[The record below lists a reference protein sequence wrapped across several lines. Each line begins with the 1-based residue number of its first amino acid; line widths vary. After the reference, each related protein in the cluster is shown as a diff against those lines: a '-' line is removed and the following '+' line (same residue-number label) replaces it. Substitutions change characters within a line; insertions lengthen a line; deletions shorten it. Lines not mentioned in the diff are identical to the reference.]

1 MPGDSQP
8 LVPAPLD
15 GDPEDVSWAL
25 QTAEALWRRGEYAD
39 AVSWIRKAAN
49 AAADAEAD
57 MRVIELAKAAAEL
70 TAMIEAFGKAEAKL
84 EAPLAEA
91 RVPSAIDFAVDVDLE
106 PAQPSPAM
114 PEAIEPPKP
123 QKPPGPPP
131 PKKQV
136 SPRLPTPNPVPSPL
150 RELPFAEVASAAT
163 AEEVVPAPP
172 RADPV
177 PPSYDP
183 DSARAF
189 PSVPPEPPDFAPTPM
204 AMPIAKSIPPD
215 REPPLPKVALAPDT
229 NSKRTSTMP
238 LGTPD
243 PQYVPVRARPADD
256 DDPFALPAE
265 PAIEVP
271 PKPMRPASVPP
282 SMNEDVVTSA
292 GVVPPPRPPPP
303 PTGNRIGTPVM
314 GSVPP
319 PKMSM
324 APSALPATSDDK
336 GVQSHVSDAPPRAAH
351 PSNVQIPA
359 APKAPRLDPPAA
371 PAPSSPRLATIAG
384 FPMRNPP
391 PVSTPALARAPLSG
405 RAVLL
410 DPDQFEV
417 LADVPDDAREALVMQ
432 AEKVALLPE
441 ESAEAPAMVI
451 VLQGELQVRSHG
463 HVTHLDSIT
472 QGQVRLLVA
481 FAPAEG
487 NLEVSGGPKGARYL
501 ALGISGIELLRAAAP
516 WVVQELEPASDDVHV
531 VAGILRGR
539 HGSRLDGPMLDAILS
554 RAKTM
559 RLAPGATV
567 VRQGEAVRALIFV
580 GAGVLTTRDGVES
593 DSPILQTLEPGEVLF
608 AMELLGRVASP
619 ATVRA
624 GDQGAL
630 VIVATRAATEEL
642 LVTVPPLL
650 ELLGEA

>member
-8 LVPAPLD
+8 LLPAPRD

-25 QTAEALWRRGEYAD
+25 QTADALWKRGEYAD

-70 TAMIEAFGKAEAKL
+70 SALVEAFGAR
-84 EAPLAEA
+84 APEP
-91 RVPSAIDFAVDVDLE
+91 RVPSGVDIEVAVEVE
-106 PAQPSPAM
+106 PSPA
-114 PEAIEPPKP
+114 PPLLTPSSPPK
-123 QKPPGPPP
+123 KPPGPPP
-131 PKKQV
+131 KKPGG

-150 RELPFAEVASAAT
+150 QQVPFAEVASAAT
-163 AEEVVPAPP
+163 AEEIMPAPP

-215 REPPLPKVALAPDT
+215 REPPPPKVQIAPPERKSG
-229 NSKRTSTMP
+229 NRTSTMP

-243 PQYVPVRARPADD
+243 PNYVPVRPRALEPDPL
-256 DDPFALPAE
+256 DDPFAL

-282 SMNEDVVTSA
+282 PNREDVVTSA
-292 GVVPPPRPPPP
+292 RSVPPPPRP
-303 PTGNRIGTPVM
+303 GSRLGTPVM

-319 PKMSM
+319 PKMSL
-324 APSALPATSDDK
+324 APSAVPPADDDK
-336 GVQSHVSDAPPRAAH
+336 GVQSHVSDAPPRAAK
-351 PSNVQIPA
+351 PSEVQIPA
-359 APKAPRLDPPAA
+359 APRAPRVIAESGAPP
-371 PAPSSPRLATIAG
+371 PSSSRTATIAG
-384 FPMRNPP
+384 LPQRAPP
-391 PVSTPALARAPLSG
+391 PKVDMPALSAQPVSG

-432 AEKVALLPE
+432 SEKVALLPD
-441 ESAEAPAMVI
+441 ESASAPAMVV
-451 VLQGELQVRSHG
+451 VLQGEIDVRSRG
-463 HVTHLDSIT
+463 HVTKLDSIS

-487 NLEVSGGPKGARYL
+487 NLEVVGGPKGARYL

-539 HGSRLDGPMLDAILS
+539 HGARLDGPMLDAILS

-580 GAGVLTTRDGVES
+580 GAGELTIRGGNDA
-593 DSPILQTLEPGEVLF
+593 DAQILQTLVPGEVLYST
-608 AMELLGRVASP
+608 ELLGRVP
-619 ATVRA
+619 APSTVRA